1 MSGSMLIAYGAEECQ
16 EFTLPEP
23 EIMDHRIQLKGKVL
37 GTDRGLTVLLKSDGK
52 RWYLAKGREYS
63 LLRQEGGER
72 TEALL
77 EDRLLLCLKSMEGGQ
92 VFLLSI
98 DCNETYPVMKK
109 YELPGAGRIQ
119 IGTDEDSAV
128 NYHFGDY
135 ISGKHAQIFKKQNQ
149 WRICDSSRNGSWLN
163 GEKITKEVPLK
174 FGDQVIIFGLQ
185 IIWLEKYFALG
196 VRFGE
201 CELDEKVL
209 RPILYKKE
217 AERPCA
223 ETAPDKGPERMYLK
237 RAPKRILTFYTDRVE
252 IEAPPAISQMKK
264 RPAYLT
270 IGPSLTMAVPLLLG
284 YFLTAVGSGNR
295 FYQTAGILT
304 AAASALTGAL
314 WAAAGLRYAGRQETE
329 EKRILW
335 QKYEAYLR
343 RMEKFLQQ
351 KQDYNREVLFH
362 NYPSGKECCRMDGH
376 DCRLWACSAKSG
388 DFLQVRVGTGTVPF
402 QAEIRVL
409 GTVSAWEQNEMAEK
423 SFQLKERYKVL
434 HHAPV
439 TVSIYEKSMLGIIG
453 GEGKRG
459 CYGIVRSMIAQIA
472 VSSCYT
478 DVKMVF
484 IHGNGPDDYR
494 RWSSVRWFPH
504 VWDESGEVR
513 LLAED
518 RSQMGEISC
527 ELSRIFRIRAE
538 AGGKNPL
545 PHYILFVDCPELLE
559 GELLEH
565 FVMNPKPEYGLTSIL
580 LAERYEDLPNAC
592 EYALRN
598 DGRAAEIFDIRGEE
612 ENNSLVFESV
622 EEEDLDRLSRGL
634 SGIRLDD
641 GVVGNK
647 IPDTAGFLE
656 MYGVCTAEQ
665 LQIARRW
672 KAGRSAESL
681 RIPVGIGKGGRPC
694 FLDPHEKYH
703 GPHGLVAGMTGS
715 GKSELLQT
723 LILSLAVNFSPED
736 VAFLVIDFKG
746 GGMANLFRELPHM
759 AGQITNLSGNQ
770 IQRALLSVKSE
781 NLRRQRI
788 LAEHGAN
795 HIDRY
800 MRLYKKHQVEEPLPH
815 LFIIIDE
822 FAELKKEEPEF
833 MAELISLAQVGRS
846 LGVHLILAT
855 QKPSG
860 TVDERIW
867 SNSRF
872 RICLRVQDRQD
883 SRDMLHKPD
892 ASYITL
898 AGRACLQVGND
909 EVYEEFQSGYSG
921 TEYIP
926 GKEREGGRVILIGK
940 NGREIRISGE
950 TGRRKRDIKRET
962 QLHALIKEIAG
973 QAEKEHIPKARILW
987 QPVLPARLAPE
998 DLEGR
1003 CKTEEKSDT
1012 LTAIM
1017 GLYDDPARQE
1027 QGIFKITFPD
1037 AGHTAVCGMAGT
1049 GKSTFLKTMLLS
1061 LIRNRDPRQLQFYVL
1076 DYSDGILTVFDAVP
1090 HCGGVVTEEDTEKT
1104 ERFFHMLRRI
1114 MEERKQLRKKECG
1127 GKERGLPVILI
1138 ILDDYLSFQEKTEGK
1153 YEDMIARLSREGA
1166 ANNIF
1171 LVVTSAGTGN
1181 GGLPFRIVENIR
1193 TAVCLEMNDS
1203 FKYAEMLRVSR
1214 VPVLP
1219 ERGIKG
1225 RGIAYVDGRILEF
1238 QTAAEGDGEYVIAG
1252 GSWNGERARQIPF
1265 IPANPVF
1272 DDLSSLE
1279 EYQRR
1284 KEDRR
1289 FLPLG
1294 YLAEDASVFSVDLW
1308 NTYCWIIQGRAGSG
1322 KRNVIKILM
1331 RQAAEKK
1338 DARLCLIDLKNSGL
1352 VGEAKKLGAECL
1364 ENENRMYLFFKDT
1377 VEEIRERNLKKQE
1390 LTADEAGP
1398 DEIARKMNNMSQIF
1412 LFLPDLVSF
1421 TEASGRVLEGKGSM
1435 QAYLENITEKG
1446 KSLGIYFFAAFKPE
1460 EYSRLAGN
1468 RIFQNMCSYG
1478 TGIHMGGNAGGQ
1490 RLFSFPDI
1498 PYQEQGRFLK
1508 PGIGLSP
1515 SADGETKKIII
1526 PWMRK

>member
-518 RSQMGEISC
+518 KSQMGEISC

-656 MYGVCTAEQ
+656 MYDVCTAEQ

-1049 GKSTFLKTMLLS
+1049 GKSTFLKTMLFS

-1114 MEERKQLRKKECG
+1114 MEERKRLRKKECG

-1398 DEIARKMNNMSQIF
+1398 DEIARKMNSMSQIF

-1508 PGIGLSP
+1508 PGIGLFP